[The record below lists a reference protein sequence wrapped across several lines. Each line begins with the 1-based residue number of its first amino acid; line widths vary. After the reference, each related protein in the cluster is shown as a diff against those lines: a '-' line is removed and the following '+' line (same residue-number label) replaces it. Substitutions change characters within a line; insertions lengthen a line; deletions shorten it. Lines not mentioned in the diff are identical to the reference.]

1 MKFLSHPDAGAK
13 ALRSSGPDAGAT
25 VTGTN
30 SDDIL
35 DGFDFDPA
43 TGLHSDDLLLG
54 FGGNDYLYGYNGND
68 TLIGGKGRDYMIG
81 GNGDDTYVLRA
92 GDGVKN
98 PLGAGVREEIGEG
111 FDTIRIEGIAAA
123 DLRIWSDGGGY
134 AFSIGGHNGRP
145 GVEFVT
151 TGMLSSGSSDFW
163 RRYEAIEFDDG
174 TVWTAAT
181 GLQLIG
187 SNLGQFTEGTDLGDL
202 IDGRNGDDYLYGYAG
217 NDTLIGGKGND
228 YMAGG
233 DGDDTYILR
242 VGDGR
247 AFAAGGGIRE
257 EIGAGYDTIRIEG
270 IAAQDMRI
278 WSDGGSYAFSLG
290 RGGVEFVTTG
300 MLSSGSSDFWRRYE
314 AIEFDDGTVWTA
326 ATGLRLI
333 GSNLGQFTE
342 GTDLGDLI
350 DGRNGDDYL
359 YGYAGNDTLIGGKG
373 EDYMAGGD
381 GDDTYILRVGHGTT
395 FGGANGIREEIGE
408 GYDTIRIRGVAA
420 DDLRMWSDGT
430 GYALSLGGTGGTP
443 DLEFVK
449 TSILIDGSSDFW
461 RRIEAVKFDDGTVWT
476 AATGLRI
483 IGTNQGQFGEGTD
496 LGDFI
501 DGRGGDDYLHGH
513 DGNDTISGGT
523 GMDYITGGQGQD
535 VFVYSAG
542 MGLDRVADF
551 IQGHDRIDLSGFA
564 GASDFASLA
573 PFIGGTFD
581 TVLTFS
587 ASDSF
592 VLFGVDPTALS
603 AGDFL
608 F

>member
-181 GLQLIG
+181 GLQ
-187 SNLGQFTEGTDLGDL
+187 
-202 IDGRNGDDYLYGYAG
+202 
-217 NDTLIGGKGND
+217 
-228 YMAGG
+228 
-233 DGDDTYILR
+233 
-242 VGDGR
+242 
-247 AFAAGGGIRE
+247 
-257 EIGAGYDTIRIEG
+257 
-270 IAAQDMRI
+270 
-278 WSDGGSYAFSLG
+278 
-290 RGGVEFVTTG
+290 
-300 MLSSGSSDFWRRYE
+300 
-314 AIEFDDGTVWTA
+314 
-326 ATGLRLI
+326 LI

>member
-1 MKFLSHPDAGAK
+1 
-13 ALRSSGPDAGAT
+13 LR
-25 VTGTN
+25 
-30 SDDIL
+30 
-35 DGFDFDPA
+35 
-43 TGLHSDDLLLG
+43 
-54 FGGNDYLYGYNGND
+54 
-68 TLIGGKGRDYMIG
+68 
-81 GNGDDTYVLRA
+81 
-92 GDGVKN
+92 
-98 PLGAGVREEIGEG
+98 
-111 FDTIRIEGIAAA
+111 
-123 DLRIWSDGGGY
+123 
-134 AFSIGGHNGRP
+134 
-145 GVEFVT
+145 
-151 TGMLSSGSSDFW
+151 
-163 RRYEAIEFDDG
+163 
-174 TVWTAAT
+174 
-181 GLQLIG
+181 LIG

-202 IDGRNGDDYLYGYAG
+202 IDGRGGDDYLYGYAG
-217 NDTLIGGKGND
+217 NDTLIGGKGED

-257 EIGAGYDTIRIEG
+257 EFGAGYDTIRIEG